1 MPATRLQEAALQ
13 LMLGHRDAAL
23 ALFDKAVDGRIERK
37 LAEMRQRVD
46 FSTVAELAAPARN

>member
-1 MPATRLQEAALQ
+1 LQ